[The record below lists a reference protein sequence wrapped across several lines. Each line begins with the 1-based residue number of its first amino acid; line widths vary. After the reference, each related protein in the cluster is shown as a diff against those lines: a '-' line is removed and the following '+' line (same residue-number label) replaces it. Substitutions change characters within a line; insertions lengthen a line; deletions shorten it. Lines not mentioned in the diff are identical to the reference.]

1 MKSFIEYTEE
11 MQNGETQSQMPQNN
25 GPIVNGGS
33 ENEDQVFE
41 DLSNTLRRVLE
52 TKLFPALDRNK
63 LNKHKAMQLL
73 SGLVAE
79 VANRYGLNN
88 TNVRQAANIGMKT
101 NSEPSTPPM
110 QPQAAG

>member
-1 MKSFIEYTEE
+1 MKSFIEYAAE
-11 MQNGETQSQMPQNN
+11 MQQSPEMAN
-25 GPIVNGGS
+25 GPVINGGV
-33 ENEDQVFE
+33 ENEDKVFE

-79 VANRYGLNN
+79 VANRYGLSNS
-88 TNVRQAANIGMKT
+88 NVRQAANIGMNP
-101 NSEPSTPPM
+101 NSEPSSPPM